1 MKNVYEKAVA
11 GAQQAIRERL
21 DETDEILKSA
31 QQEGRE
37 LSEDERSTISENTRL
52 VRGPLQDT
60 LKTAEADLKA
70 VEDARSLGRNMGP
83 SVPSPDM
90 SVQSEPHDRMF
101 QSISKSMGEAF
112 TDSEGYK
119 RVVQDFKSTG
129 RVGQFT
135 TGPVALEMKGTLLE
149 GAGSPGAGSGGGLI
163 TVPQVVPGVVD
174 TLFQRLT
181 VSDLFMS
188 GQTSGNTIRYVV
200 EGTATSGAAGVAEAG
215 TKPES
220 TLGLGT
226 RDEPVKK
233 IATILPI
240 SEEMLEDAPA
250 IQSYI
255 NGRLT
260 LFVRIEEERQLLR
273 GTSGGNEVQGLL
285 TSRNV
290 PVYAGGTAA
299 GNRAEQL
306 FKAMNGMRGSA
317 FVEPDWMVVSPSDWE
332 AIRLLKDTANQ
343 YYGGGPFLG
352 PYGGPQGPVSATG
365 QLSGAQDTI
374 WGKPVYVTGA
384 IGAGTAVIGSRESA
398 QVFRK
403 GGISVEATNSHS
415 NYFQLN
421 LVAIRAEER
430 LALAVYRPGGFVEAR
445 LA

>member
-1 MKNVYEKAVA
+1 
-11 GAQQAIRERL
+11 
-21 DETDEILKSA
+21 
-31 QQEGRE
+31 
-37 LSEDERSTISENTRL
+37 
-52 VRGPLQDT
+52 
-60 LKTAEADLKA
+60 
-70 VEDARSLGRNMGP
+70 
-83 SVPSPDM
+83 
-90 SVQSEPHDRMF
+90 
-101 QSISKSMGEAF
+101 
-112 TDSEGYK
+112 
-119 RVVQDFKSTG
+119 
-129 RVGQFT
+129 
-135 TGPVALEMKGTLLE
+135 
-149 GAGSPGAGSGGGLI
+149 
-163 TVPQVVPGVVD
+163 
-174 TLFQRLT
+174 
-181 VSDLFMS
+181 
-188 GQTSGNTIRYVV
+188 
-200 EGTATSGAAGVAEAG
+200 
-215 TKPES
+215 
-220 TLGLGT
+220 
-226 RDEPVKK
+226 
-233 IATILPI
+233 
-240 SEEMLEDAPA
+240 MLEDAPA